1 MFGIISLISSL
12 VWIFSERD
20 LFQVTRTDT
29 SLFFTYFLIFEQVT
43 LYFCLMA
50 LVYCIVGIA
59 LCRFVSYRPLFLGT
73 FHSSFTS
80 AFSLS
85 CTDLCNVSTDDSDHG
100 VPKIAI
106 LLVEIE
112 GLCIYIQCCF
122 CLTQV

>member
-29 SLFFTYFLIFEQVT
+29 SLFFTYLFQFLIFEQVT

-59 LCRFVSYRPLFLGT
+59 LCRFVSYRPLFLGA

-85 CTDLCNVSTDDSDHG
+85 CTDLYNVSTEDSNHG
-100 VPKIAI
+100 VP
-106 LLVEIE
+106 
-112 GLCIYIQCCF
+112 
-122 CLTQV
+122 